1 MEYQD
6 GSTQWVSL
14 HDVKESNPVQMA
26 EYAVA
31 NKLVEEPA
39 FRWWVPYTLKKRD
52 RIIKAMG
59 KQFYRK
65 LEKFG
70 LKAPRNMKEAL
81 EIDRETG
88 TSFWS
93 KAIQKEVQA
102 VMPAL

>member
-59 KQFYRK
+59 KRFHRK

-70 LKAPRNMKEAL
+70 LKVPRNMKEAL

-88 TSFWS
+88 TAFGRRQY
-93 KAIQKEVQA
+93 KKKCGR
-102 VMPAL
+102 